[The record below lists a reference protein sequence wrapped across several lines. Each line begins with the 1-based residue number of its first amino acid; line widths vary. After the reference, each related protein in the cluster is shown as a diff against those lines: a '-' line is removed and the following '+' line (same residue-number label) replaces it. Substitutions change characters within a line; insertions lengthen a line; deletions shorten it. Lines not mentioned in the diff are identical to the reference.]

1 MAAIPTQ
8 CGIGLATSRAYLI
21 DLGELTAQHSC
32 LFSSRQT
39 TLLGWFNKRNLQLFG
54 LGYWIL
60 SYVVTTFCSYFPH
73 VSLVQSCSKCDF
85 EGRRYLLLE
94 EINYVQSSEH
104 AIKKSDPE
112 ATTKSKNRNIYHNK
126 KRTKEWE
133 FLCSFKDK
141 TQDWF
146 PLKDIMASSP
156 LEVAEFELLVIFRM
170 MNRRSSG
177 GWIIH

>member
-1 MAAIPTQ
+1 MTQLLVFLTSNDIVGVIQQKKFAA
-8 CGIGLATSRAYLI
+8 LRAWVL
-21 DLGELTAQHSC
+21 
-32 LFSSRQT
+32 
-39 TLLGWFNKRNLQLFG
+39 
-54 LGYWIL
+54 IL
-60 SYVVTTFCSYFPH
+60 SYVATTFCSYFPH
-73 VSLVQSCSKCDF
+73 VSPVQSCSKCDF

-112 ATTKSKNRNIYHNK
+112 ATTKSKKRNIYHNK
-126 KRTKEWE
+126 RTTKEWE

-156 LEVAEFELLVIFRM
+156 LEVAAEFELLVVFRM
-170 MNRRSSG
+170 NRCSSG
-177 GWIIH
+177 G